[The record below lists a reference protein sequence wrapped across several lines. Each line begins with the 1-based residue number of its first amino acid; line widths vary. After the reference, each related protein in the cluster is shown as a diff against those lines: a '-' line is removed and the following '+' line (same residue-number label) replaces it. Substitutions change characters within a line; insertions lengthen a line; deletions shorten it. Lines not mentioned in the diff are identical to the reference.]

1 MSIIQCVTYHTMTPL
16 CEGVASS
23 TRIYTRLLHSISRN
37 CSLRVIK
44 ERHWQATG
52 DISVRR
58 QSMKLVCAIVKPFKL
73 DQVLDSMERIGIRS
87 LTVTETKG
95 YGQKGQTQIFRGTE
109 FTAKFLPMIK
119 IEVAVATHRLEEAI
133 RAIQRAAKTGRP
145 GDGKI
150 FVSDLDQVLSI
161 RTGVIEETTPPL
173 AA

>member
-1 MSIIQCVTYHTMTPL
+1 
-16 CEGVASS
+16 
-23 TRIYTRLLHSISRN
+23 
-37 CSLRVIK
+37 
-44 ERHWQATG
+44 
-52 DISVRR
+52 
-58 QSMKLVCAIVKPFKL
+58 MKLVCAIVKPFKL

-133 RAIQRAAKTGRP
+133 LAIQRAAKTGRP